1 MAKVLVVDDEDGVR
15 FTLCEVLREAGHEVV
30 EAASGAEA
38 LSHVEACDAVLT
50 DLSMPGMDGLALL
63 AALKRERPDLP
74 VVMLTARGSE
84 RAAVAAM
91 KAGAHDYLT
100 KPFDIDELTAAVERA
115 AELSTLRAR
124 DRWSEVERALGRP
137 VVGSSTAL
145 KRVLDAAMRV
155 ADREVPVLLTGES
168 GTGKELLAGVLHAAG
183 RRAKGPLVRFNCA
196 ALPESLAEA
205 ELFGHSRGAFTGATA
220 ERKGWFAQAQG
231 GTLVL
236 DEIGELPLALQA
248 KLLRATQDGEIQPV
262 GAARVE
268 RIDVRVVAS
277 THRDLAEES
286 RRGRFREDLYYRLS
300 VVTLRMPSLRERPED
315 IAPLARHFAARY
327 AERFGLPTARVSP
340 ALEAALSARSWPGN
354 VRELENCVAG
364 MMALSE
370 HGSLDVGDLAPS
382 APRSADTVG
391 LRERVAAFERGLIA
405 EALSASGGNQSEAAR
420 QLGIPRGSLIERL
433 KRYDLG

>member
-1 MAKVLVVDDEDGVR
+1 MAKVLVVDDEAGVR
-15 FTLCEVLREAGHEVV
+15 FTLAEVLGEKGHAVV
-30 EAASGAEA
+30 EAASGREA
-38 LSHVEACDAVLT
+38 LSLAEGCDVVLT
-50 DLSMPGMDGLALL
+50 DLSMPEMDGLALL
-63 AALKRERPDLP
+63 AALKRARPALP

-100 KPFDIDELTAAVERA
+100 KPFDIDEVSAAVERA

-124 DRWSEVERALGRP
+124 DRWSDVERALGRP
-137 VVGSSTAL
+137 VVGSSPAL
-145 KRVLDAAMRV
+145 KRVLDAAVRV
-155 ADREVPVLLTGES
+155 ADREVPVLVTGES
-168 GTGKELLAGVLHAAG
+168 GTGKELLASVLHAAG

-205 ELFGHSRGAFTGATA
+205 ELFGHARGAFTGAA
-220 ERKGWFAQAQG
+220 GERKGWFAQAQG

-236 DEIGELPLALQA
+236 DEVGELPLALQA

-268 RIDVRVVAS
+268 RVDVRVVAS
-277 THRDLAEES
+277 THRDLAEEA

-300 VVTLRMPSLRERPED
+300 VVTLRMPALRERPED
-315 IAPLARHFAARY
+315 IPSLARHFAARY

-340 ALEAALSARSWPGN
+340 ALESALAARPWPGN

-364 MMALSE
+364 MMALSDD
-370 HGSLDVGDLAPS
+370 GALDARDLAPS
-382 APRSADTVG
+382 AARDEHAEG
-391 LRERVAAFERGLIA
+391 LRARVAAFERGLIA
-405 EALSASGGNQSEAAR
+405 EALAASEGNQSEAAR
-420 QLGIPRGSLIERL
+420 RLGIPRGSLIERL
-433 KRYDLG
+433 KRYGLG